1 MVKSSE
7 IYSVRATSLSVLG
20 LIGSTNAGANILYK
34 LDWFCVR
41 HDRNTLW
48 PVCEPEDW
56 FSKYLAPIR
65 HQVGEIAPYNYTGIE
80 ESESFSDGSHSFY
93 FDEPGDSIREDNS
106 SDRNRNGDIST
117 TGRSKTLP
125 ESSISQKRRHTGSLS
140 ESKTTDGLSLH
151 STLLQMSTSTTQN
164 NQINI
169 GASIS
174 TRTRFNSGTDSNT
187 SGVSS
192 CDSIFGKIF
201 VPEMQ
206 QTKLSP
212 IASSSNLL
220 EIKKTSE
227 DRFRRISLTGVPV
240 RESTLSPQDLQG
252 YATLRS
258 LRRHC
263 RPMLSE
269 SAADELAAI
278 IDTTAITRNKKNS
291 INESQRKLKV
301 RSLDR
306 HGRLLTA
313 G

>member
-1 MVKSSE
+1 MAKHCD
-7 IYSVRATSLSVLG
+7 IYSVRATALSVLG

-41 HDRNTLW
+41 HDRNTMW
-48 PVCEPEDW
+48 PVCQPEDW
-56 FSKYLAPIR
+56 LSKHLSPIR
-65 HQVGEIAPYNYTGIE
+65 HQLGEITPYNYTGLE
-80 ESESFSDGSHSFY
+80 ENESFSDGSNSFY
-93 FDEPGDSIREDNS
+93 FDEPGGESSREESNS
-106 SDRNRNGDIST
+106 DKNRNGDIAA

-125 ESSISQKRRHTGSLS
+125 ESSITQKRPHTGSLS

-151 STLLQMSTSTTQN
+151 AAAHYHATST
-164 NQINI
+164 I
-169 GASIS
+169 
-174 TRTRFNSGTDSNT
+174 RTRFNSGTDSNT

-201 VPEMQ
+201 IPDLQ
-206 QTKLSP
+206 QTTLSP
-212 IASSSNLL
+212 IPSSSNLL
-220 EIKKTSE
+220 EIKKPSD
-227 DRFRRISLTGVPV
+227 DRFRRISLTGVPL

-252 YATLRS
+252 YATFRS

-269 SAADELAAI
+269 SAADELAEI
-278 IDTTAITRNKKNS
+278 IDTSSTTVRSKKNS
-291 INESQRKLKV
+291 ISESQRKLKV